1 VPFHASF
8 PGWSYRT
15 WYLNSLTSSSPTVAA
30 NNWQRAVRATR
41 CDSGLLP
48 PTGFQTLGG
57 RDRNAIQAKS
67 DKLIDP
73 ALRNT
78 RGMHRTSPPGADE
91 MSVVAGAPETFSHCE
106 FPAF

>member
-1 VPFHASF
+1 MVIPE
-8 PGWSYRT
+8 
-15 WYLNSLTSSSPTVAA
+15 YLNSLTSSSPTVAA
-30 NNWQRAVRATR
+30 NIGREPCRATR

-78 RGMHRTSPPGADE
+78 RGMHRMRPSRRQTLPTKCPL
-91 MSVVAGAPETFSHCE
+91 VRVHRKTFAHGE
-106 FPAF
+106 FLAF